1 MIVSGRLRQ
10 LRVTS
15 TTLRQTNFAA
25 ETLLIKVLHI
35 NEFSVVGL
43 EATLDLLL
51 VELSDL
57 RLSYYSRLINL
68 REVETVIL

>member
-1 MIVSGRLRQ
+1 LIVAGRLRQ

-43 EATLDLLL
+43 EATLHLLL

>member
-1 MIVSGRLRQ
+1 LIVSGRLRQ

>member
-1 MIVSGRLRQ
+1 LIVAGRLRQ

>member
-1 MIVSGRLRQ
+1 LIVAGRLWQ
-10 LRVTS
+10 LRVAS

-57 RLSYYSRLINL
+57 RLGYYSRLINL